1 MDCLHY
7 FKQNVM
13 KQTTINSGRNDNS
26 YWTRETYSPGAFF
39 NKEILPESRTGY
51 SVNRDRIF
59 YYKEK
64 VNINIIITV
73 DK

>member
-1 MDCLHY
+1 MDRLHY

-13 KQTTINSGRNDNS
+13 KENTINSGRSDNS
-26 YWTRETYSPGAFF
+26 YWTRETYFPGIFF
-39 NKEILPESRTGY
+39 NKEISPESVTGY
-51 SVNRDRIF
+51 SVNRGRIL

-64 VNINIIITV
+64 VNIKITITE